1 MAKPRVSNCLMLV
14 ALVSDRVLD
23 LPALSSP
30 IASSPAADAAPRQA
44 LLTALAQGL
53 KLLAD
58 HALPHANA
66 AVEVAELAAR
76 AEELAAEAW
85 KRSSVRTPD
94 PAGARAL
101 AESFQAFIAEAAELS
116 WRAARSAA
124 ATREA
129 GAIMVSHASELTK
142 LATSSVPPDIA
153 TLRATLRPI
162 VASLEQLPAHL
173 AENRAMADDVA
184 SLGVKATELGAQAM
198 TPQAYSR
205 PANAAA
211 LAIYRNLRILGDE
224 AAALASTMRS
234 DAERLRSAIGSIAG
248 HADRLATAG
257 QAPACT
263 VTAETR
269 IGNVVAQGRAI
280 EWGSG
285 TPRRV

>member
-1 MAKPRVSNCLMLV
+1 M
-14 ALVSDRVLD
+14 
-23 LPALSSP
+23 SSS
-30 IASSPAADAAPRQA
+30 IGSSPAADAAPRQA

-58 HALPHANA
+58 HTLPHANA

-85 KRSSVRTPD
+85 KRSGARTPD

-129 GAIMVSHASELTK
+129 GAIIASHASDLAK

-162 VASLEQLPAHL
+162 VVSLEQFPARL

-184 SLGVKATELGAQAM
+184 SLGAKATELGAQAM

-205 PANAAA
+205 PASAAA

-248 HADRLATAG
+248 HAGRLATAG
-257 QAPACT
+257 QAPALT
-263 VTAETR
+263 ATAETR